1 MPIERMVLRM
11 AIFDYDSDYC
21 YKNESCKFH
30 IISQRTNTH
39 TRKKNKTFI
48 VLSIISLEYITFV
61 RGAMLPTKYTNLKAC
76 LRGVSG
82 DPSLIWPKFRQFC
95 PFILHVSRRFL
106 GGSTV
111 STTSFRGRTSSS
123 SSSAGRRRFRSNN
136 RKYITFS
143 VLWLNEIYKEHT
155 LVFPQ

>member
-1 MPIERMVLRM
+1 MIP
-11 AIFDYDSDYC
+11 AIAIRTKAANST
-21 YKNESCKFH
+21 SICKV
-30 IISQRTNTH
+30 QTRTRE
-39 TRKKNKTFI
+39 RKKKKIYNI
-48 VLSIISLEYITFV
+48 HRVAHGIHYILC
-61 RGAMLPTKYTNLKAC
+61 GAMLPTKYTNLKAC

-123 SSSAGRRRFRSNN
+123 SSKAGRRRLRSNN

-143 VLWLNEIYKEHT
+143 VLWLNEIKKERSH
-155 LVFPQ
+155 